1 MLQHETTRQLF
12 IVVIHIS
19 FSISMDQLQTGDLLL
34 FASSPHQHSV
44 VGLFDWIIRT
54 ATHSP
59 YSHVALVL
67 RDPAFISPSLKGLY
81 IWESSWEGSPDP
93 QDGKTKLG
101 VQITP
106 LHESLRNFQGKVY
119 VRKLEK
125 GREHITDT
133 VLRSVHDVVYDKPY
147 DVHVRDWVGAWLRK
161 DAHPQKTDR
170 FWCSALVAYFMVQFG
185 FIEDTV
191 DWSII
196 RPADLSSESTYLTW
210 KPTCKYGN
218 DVCIS

>member
-1 MLQHETTRQLF
+1 
-12 IVVIHIS
+12 
-19 FSISMDQLQTGDLLL
+19 MDQLQTGDLLL
-34 FASSPHQHSV
+34 FASSSNQHSV

-67 RDPAFISPSLKGLY
+67 RDPVFISPSLKGLY

-106 LHESLRNFQGKVY
+106 LHESLRNFKGHVY

-125 GREHITDT
+125 GQDRITDAT
-133 VLRSVHDVVYDKPY
+133 LRSVHDVVYDKPY
-147 DVHVRDWVGAWLRK
+147 DVHVRDWVSAWLRK
-161 DAHPQKTDR
+161 DAQPQKTDR

-196 RPADLSSESTYLTW
+196 RPADLSSASTYLTW
-210 KPTCKYGN
+210 KPTCRYGK
-218 DVCIS
+218 DICIC